1 MRTPPRCSPP
11 VGDGAK
17 RTRIFDDIGC
27 KDKGVSFSGIICNF
41 EKKMDMEAT
50 QLQKKMLNK
59 VKTMS
64 LDQLSWLERVLS
76 NAPFTEN
83 ELDEHLVKEIMS
95 LQENGGSFDFL
106 NDEPENYSVI
116 DCQFIYDVKSDSLLP
131 NELFK
136 S

>member
-1 MRTPPRCSPP
+1 MEGTP
-11 VGDGAK
+11 
-17 RTRIFDDIGC
+17 
-27 KDKGVSFSGIICNF
+27 
-41 EKKMDMEAT
+41 
-50 QLQKKMLNK
+50 LQKKMLNK

-95 LQENGGSFDFL
+95 LQDNGGSFDFL

-116 DCQFIYDVKSDSLLP
+116 DCQFIYVVKSDSLIP